1 MLQNKVFLNVK
12 SRSHLQG
19 DFEYTN
25 SFLSKW
31 KVYSFLEGLILEK
44 SKTVEHGLSPDQV
57 QAQVEG
63 VNQLCISQAFGN
75 LHTLKQVLGYGIESK
90 YVHTAS
96 HNKKDF
102 IAKRSEFLIEEELPP
117 KDEFYHPPNDS
128 SKIKKFQ
135 CTCPS
140 REQQII
146 LRYHSKINFPIV
158 LNFENNTDT
167 DTDTSNKSQSY
178 SDVSNDTSFNIESSS
193 NGDKCSIQCI
203 LKFGHVIKKTR
214 TIKGS
219 GRIVLCNYL
228 HGIKLFCNGKDLFF
242 FCLEISSTYCII
254 KPNIL

>member
-1 MLQNKVFLNVK
+1 MNIVQNKVFLNVK

-31 KVYSFLEGLILEK
+31 KVYSFLQGLMLDQ
-44 SKTVEHGLSPDQV
+44 SKTVGHGLSQDYNQV
-57 QAQVEG
+57 GG

-75 LHTLKQVLGYGIESK
+75 LHTLKRVLGFGIEPK

-102 IAKRSEFLIEEELPP
+102 ITKRSEFLIEEELPP

-128 SKIKKFQ
+128 SKIKKFL

-146 LRYHSKINFPIV
+146 LKYHSKINFPIV
-158 LNFENNTDT
+158 LNFHNN
-167 DTDTSNKSQSY
+167 TDTSNKSQSY
-178 SDVSNDTSFNIESSS
+178 LDVSNDTSFNIESSS
-193 NGDKCSIQCI
+193 NGDKCSIQCM
-203 LKFGHVIKKTR
+203 LKFGFVIKKTR
-214 TIKGS
+214 TLKGS
-219 GRIVLCNYL
+219 CRIVLCNYL
-228 HGIKLFCNGKDLFF
+228 HGIKLFCNGKALFF
-242 FCLEISSTYCII
+242 FCLEISLI
-254 KPNIL
+254 